1 MTLRQEQKE
10 GLVKRS
16 ELRMLDLQ
24 EYLSMRGVLEVK
36 ENTSLIIL
44 SQYRS
49 SFIHYKYTSLVSN
62 KSKMRHREQY

>member
-1 MTLRQEQKE
+1 
-10 GLVKRS
+10 
-16 ELRMLDLQ
+16 MLGLQ

-44 SQYRS
+44 SQYCS
-49 SFIHYKYTSLVSN
+49 PFIRYKYTSLVSN